1 MFEGF
6 ITSMTRADAR
16 EEREREGNVISGMS
30 RRGLRGKLYPGRGFV

>member
-16 EEREREGNVISGMS
+16 EERVREGNVIWGM
-30 RRGLRGKLYPGRGFV
+30 RRARVAW